1 MNFGMS
7 FAFFNPWMLAGL
19 AGIGLPLL
27 VHLLSRKKYDIVSWG
42 AMQFLELGR
51 NAKRRVQLEELM
63 LMLLRMALLALLAI
77 ALARPWLSGS
87 MVSSLASRP
96 TSDIVIVLDSSYSTD
111 WRGKATTPHA
121 AALRWINRFLDDCE
135 PGDTVA
141 LLDARDQVTAP
152 EPALTRNFEAIRQ
165 TLLDLPAPSGS
176 SHLNE
181 AIVKGLQL
189 LNTGSNLSRQVVVV
203 TDSQSLPWADT
214 DDRFWLQM
222 KELRGQARIPADV
235 WVVGTQRQQARRI
248 NYSVDQLELSRE
260 LTVVDFPI
268 RFRTTIRNTGAKAGS
283 KRRVFLEVDGQR
295 LADRSV
301 TVQVEPNGQVTAEF
315 EHRFQTPGSHRISV
329 SIEEDSLPAD
339 DRADAA
345 IVIADALPALLID
358 GNPNAD
364 PTRSEM
370 FFASLA
376 LSPPGNETPWIQART
391 VPVAAL
397 QMADLTPVRI
407 AVLANAA
414 RLTDAQVT
422 MLQSFVDQGGGL
434 AITLGDQT
442 DRDWF
447 NAKLFADG
455 SGMLPGLLES
465 HEKAPD
471 LDEEDTKA
479 VTILGESLTLPW
491 ISGFQAGSDDGFLD
505 ARFSDWFK
513 VTPASANEAD
523 AALIE
528 KADDETGPPS
538 RESAI
543 VAARL
548 TNGDPLIVTRRYG
561 RGDVGLLTSTIDA
574 DWNTLP
580 TKPDYVA
587 FLHELVFRLASA
599 RSSRNVET
607 GTPLVLSI
615 EPGDTEANWT
625 VVDPEDNESTPVKAG
640 DELNPAIRFDGTWL
654 PGVYEFRRTNPGG
667 NVGGAVPQSEV
678 FVVNFDRSESDLEP
692 LADERWGELT
702 GEERLR
708 RINEPGELFSA
719 IQSDSA
725 RVEIWQLLLFVFLA
739 ILVGEVLM
747 TRRLVQGG
755 HQYGRD
761 EEDDLEST

>member
-1 MNFGMS
+1 MS

-19 AGIGLPLL
+19 AGIALPLL
-27 VHLLSRKKYDIVSWG
+27 VHLLSRKKYDIVQWG

-96 TSDIVIVLDSSYSTD
+96 TSDIVIILDSSYSTD
-111 WRGKATTPHA
+111 WRGQATTPHA
-121 AALRWINRFLDDCE
+121 AAVRWINRFLDDCE

-152 EPALTRNFEAIRQ
+152 EPTLTRNFEAIRQ
-165 TLLDLPAPSGS
+165 TLQDLPAPSGS

-181 AIVKGLQL
+181 AILKGLQL

-203 TDSQSLPWADT
+203 TDSQSLPWSDI

-248 NYSVDQLELSRE
+248 NYSVDRLELSRE

-301 TVQVEPNGQVTAEF
+301 TVQVEPNGQATAEF

-329 SIEEDSLPAD
+329 RIEEDSLPAD

-345 IVIADALPALLID
+345 ILIADALPALLID

-370 FFASLA
+370 FFASFA
-376 LSPPGNETPWIQART
+376 LSPPGNEAPWIQART
-391 VPVAAL
+391 IPLSAL
-397 QMADLTPVRI
+397 QMADLTPVRV
-407 AVLANAA
+407 ALLANAA

-434 AITLGDQT
+434 AIALGDQT

-455 SGMLPGLLES
+455 AGLLPGLLES

-513 VTPASANEAD
+513 VTPASAAEAG
-523 AALIE
+523 AAPIK
-528 KADDETGPPS
+528 KAGDETGSVS
-538 RESAI
+538 RESAA

-548 TNGDPLIVTRRYG
+548 TNGDPLIVSRRFG

-587 FLHELVFRLASA
+587 FLHEFVFRLASA
-599 RSSRNVET
+599 NSSRNVET

-615 EPGDTEANWT
+615 QPGDAETNWT
-625 VVDPEDNESTPVKAG
+625 VVDPEGHESTSVKAG

-654 PGVYEFRRTNPGG
+654 PGVYEFRRANPGG
-667 NVGGAVPQSEV
+667 KLAGAVPQGEV

-692 LADERWGELT
+692 LANERWGELT

-708 RINEPGELFSA
+708 RINEPAELFSA
-719 IQSDSA
+719 IKSDSA

-761 EEDDLEST
+761 TDETVSR